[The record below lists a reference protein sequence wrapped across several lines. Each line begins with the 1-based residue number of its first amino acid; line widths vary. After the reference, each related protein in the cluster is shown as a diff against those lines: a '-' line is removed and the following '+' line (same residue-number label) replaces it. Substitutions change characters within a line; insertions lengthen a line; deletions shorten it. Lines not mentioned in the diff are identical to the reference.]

1 MKPTA
6 IVLFVL
12 VGMLSCKQGPKP
24 SIQVESHRPDYME
37 IGKGYAQETQKVLG
51 KNLKETIQNE
61 GVAQAVVFC
70 NEQAY
75 PLTDSMATHYKA
87 KIKRV
92 SDKPRNPS
100 NKANPI
106 ELAHINTF
114 KEKVAQG
121 DSIIPIVEEK
131 DGKVHFY
138 APIITQSLCLNC
150 HGTPGKNI
158 APDVVRHLS
167 ELYPQDQAIGYDVDQ
182 VRGIWSIVFDAE
194 KRSE

>member
-24 SIQVESHRPDYME
+24 SIQVESHQLDYME

-51 KNLKETIQNE
+51 KNLMQTIQNE

-87 KIKRV
+87 RIKRV
-92 SDKPRNPS
+92 SDKPRNPD
-100 NKANPI
+100 NKANAT
-106 ELAHINTF
+106 ELAYINTF

-121 DSIIPIVEEK
+121 DSIIPIVKEEN
-131 DGKVHFY
+131 GKVHFY

-167 ELYPQDQAIGYDVDQ
+167 ELYPQDQAIGYDVGQ